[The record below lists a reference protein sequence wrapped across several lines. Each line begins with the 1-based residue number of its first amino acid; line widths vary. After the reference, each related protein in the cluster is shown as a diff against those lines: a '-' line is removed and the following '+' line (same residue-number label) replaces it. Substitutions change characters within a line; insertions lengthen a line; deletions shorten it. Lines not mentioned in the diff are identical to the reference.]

1 MRVLILEQG
10 VKERSMIQQVL
21 QAGKHE
27 AILAENAEQG
37 WRSINAGETRFVI
50 ADVESSDIIASQFV
64 RRVRSAGLPPVYFL
78 LLTSHEEPHIE
89 ADDILHKPFKAAEL
103 RTRLAIGQRILSM
116 GDSLSLARDQLEN
129 TAMYDP
135 VTGMMNQA
143 AFNKLAKNELERA
156 RRSSSTLSI
165 IALDIDNFKALNDR
179 YGSETSDRLL
189 KLVAENIRERSR
201 AYDCVGRWTGPEFMI
216 ALLNVNA
223 QGAET
228 IARRIVT
235 GLRFMDLSREGI
247 SQELSISAGIATAAD
262 ITESTEVDLL
272 IEQAQQALARAK
284 GTGGYQVYLTQ
295 A

>member
-1 MRVLILEQG
+1 MRVLILEQS

-37 WRSINAGETRFVI
+37 WRSINSGETRFVI
-50 ADVESSDIIASQFV
+50 ADVESSDVIASQFV

-103 RTRLAIGQRILSM
+103 RTRLAIGQRILTM

-156 RRSSSTLSI
+156 RRASSTLSI

-179 YGSETSDRLL
+179 YGSEASDRVL

-216 ALLNVNA
+216 ALLNVDA

-235 GLRFMDLSREGI
+235 GLRFMDLRREGI

-272 IEQAQQALARAK
+272 IEQAQQALAHAK
-284 GTGGYQVYLTQ
+284 GTGGYQVYLTK